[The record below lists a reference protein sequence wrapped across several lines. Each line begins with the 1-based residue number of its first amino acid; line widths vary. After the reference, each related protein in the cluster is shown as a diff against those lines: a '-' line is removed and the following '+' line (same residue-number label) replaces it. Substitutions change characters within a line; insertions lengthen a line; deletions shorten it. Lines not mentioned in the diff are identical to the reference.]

1 MSSHVWLSTAPL
13 SGVQCGSS
21 GDARATTTFNV
32 CGIRYEVL
40 NSLVQRFPTSK
51 LAQMA
56 CSAKGNEVYLDM
68 NPYAFHVILDYLR
81 YGRLHCPRN
90 VAKEVVLLQLRALDI
105 DIKAQLSEIDA
116 DSLPSNS
123 SPLPTNNSNSTPPK
137 TVGGLQ
143 PPPYSSLP
151 GTYSSWNADVKSRV
165 DAVGC
170 VDSTPTL
177 SHFPADHISSQ
188 VQISSSRKLENL
200 LGGWL
205 APKILSVAQRGLRKV
220 KFLFIPNGVEVSKI
234 VGFESLSPDNT
245 RIEVVHM
252 PKTHAEDVN
261 TVGDMEWLTAG
272 TSEELCRMLVAR
284 TGIVRADTEK
294 PEVFT
299 RTESEWGIL
308 TSVRHPS
315 LLLTA
320 TLT

>member
-151 GTYSSWNADVKSRV
+151 
-165 DAVGC
+165 
-170 VDSTPTL
+170 DSTPTL